1 MRRLLIA
8 IALML
13 AAGVAFAGTAERW
26 LLYPLDPRHVTPAE
40 AGVSGLTEHRIGT
53 PDGET
58 LVIWVAEPRPGRP
71 VIVYFQGNAGNLANR
86 AARFR
91 AFIQAGYGI
100 VAPAYRGSSG
110 STGTPAQDALERDAV
125 LVLGSLADLIDT
137 DAPVVFYGE
146 SLGSAVATYLA
157 TRAEPPPA
165 ALVLE
170 APFTSIPALVRHH
183 YPQFSAASFM
193 LSDKWPTRARIR
205 QSTAPLL
212 ILHGAE
218 DQLIPTDMGRTLLR
232 LSAADDKKMII
243 VNGAGHN
250 DVWQPRAKQALF
262 DFLDRF

>member
-1 MRRLLIA
+1 MRRLLIT
-8 IALML
+8 LVL
-13 AAGVAFAGTAERW
+13 LVVAGVAVAGTAERW
-26 LLYPLDPRHVTPAE
+26 LLYPLDPRHLTPAD
-40 AGVSGLTEHRIGT
+40 AGVANLTEHRIET

-58 LVIWVAEPRPGRP
+58 LIVWAADPRPSKP
-71 VIVYFQGNAGNLANR
+71 VILYFQGNAGNLAIR

-91 AFIQAGYGI
+91 AFTDAGYGV

-125 LVLGSLADLIDT
+125 LVFGRLKEWVDADTSLI
-137 DAPVVFYGE
+137 FYGE
-146 SLGSAVATYLA
+146 SLGTAVSTYLA
-157 TRAEPPPA
+157 TKADPPPA

-183 YPQFSAASFM
+183 YPQFSAASLVM
-193 LSDKWPTRARIR
+193 SDKWPTRARIR

-218 DQLIPTDMGRTLLR
+218 DELIPTEMGRTLLR
-232 LSAADDKKMII
+232 LSGSDDKKMII

-250 DVWQPRAKQALF
+250 NVWQPSAKQALF
-262 DFLDRF
+262 DFLARF